1 MTERKTFK
9 KIVRSRM
16 ERTGESYTTA
26 HRHVSGRRPGGLPAG
41 LVPGYDSF
49 GRSQHHESALVR
61 RLLGQAGLRLS
72 EPMTCGLGGGI
83 GFLYAVFEYA
93 GVTTPLLTIVAQH
106 HPQPWAPA
114 ALDRL
119 GVAYTELHATKPAA
133 ALTKLRRA
141 LDGGRPALCT
151 VNRAGLPWHGDV
163 SPMAAA
169 DPYAVVVAG
178 ADGDTLYVDDLA
190 PEPHEI
196 DAADFGAAWAGHRK
210 GRHHMLTV
218 DTAPDAVDLP
228 AAGRDAIATTI
239 AHLTGPVLG
248 NSFDVNFGFSGME
261 KLAAELRDPR
271 GKHGWER
278 RFGTAAGFNHAMV
291 RLEAC
296 LEREYTAPG
305 ATRPLY
311 ADYLDEAASV
321 LGARAATQVA
331 GVLGASAAT
340 QAAALFRESGR
351 RWSRL
356 AALAAAQAGTP
367 GGPDATRRRELFD
380 EFATLVESCLTDERE
395 AVEVL
400 RGLA

>member
-1 MTERKTFK
+1 MTERKTLK

-26 HRHVSGRRPGGLPAG
+26 HRHVTQRRTPALPAA
-41 LVPGYDSF
+41 LVPGYDTF
-49 GRSQHHESALVR
+49 GRSLHHESTLVR

-93 GVTTPLLTIVAQH
+93 GVPAPLLTIVAQH

-114 ALDRL
+114 VLDRL

-133 ALTKLRRA
+133 ALGKLRRA

-163 SPMAAA
+163 SPMEAA
-169 DPYAVVVAG
+169 DPFSVVVAG

-196 DAADFGAAWAGHRK
+196 DAADFGEAWAGHRK

-218 DTAPDAVDLP
+218 DTVPDAVDLP
-228 AAGRDAIATTI
+228 GAVRAAIANTV

-248 NSFDVNFGFSGME
+248 NSFDVNFGFSGMA
-261 KLAAELRDPR
+261 KLVTELRDPR
-271 GKHGWER
+271 GKSGWER
-278 RFGTAAGFNHAMV
+278 RFGTAAGFHHATV
-291 RLEAC
+291 RLEEC
-296 LEREYTAPG
+296 LERQYTAPG

-311 ADYLDEAASV
+311 ADFLAEA
-321 LGARAATQVA
+321 A
-331 GVLGASAAT
+331 GVLHAPAAT
-340 QAAALFRESGR
+340 RAADLFRGSGE

-356 AALAAAQAGTP
+356 AARAADRAGAAAPDEAG
-367 GGPDATRRRELFD
+367 RRELFD
-380 EFATLVESCLTDERE
+380 EFAALVESCLAAERD
-395 AVEVL
+395 AVELL
-400 RGLA
+400 R